1 MRLVTFEANGAR
13 RVGVERKDGI
23 VDLKAVDRGL
33 PGDMR
38 SLLDGGSVALDRA
51 QSAADL
57 ATSAAV
63 LPKDSVKLRAPISD
77 PRKIVCIGLNYLD
90 HAKESGAAVPPEPIM
105 FSKYPTA
112 IVGPGDNIEVPS
124 VSKETDYE
132 CELVV
137 VIGKRGRHIKKGN
150 AYEHVAGYTCG
161 NDVSARDYQ
170 LKKAG
175 GQWMIGKTFDTFAPI
190 GPAIVTTDE
199 IPDPQTLGIRT
210 VVNGETLQNSSTAQL
225 IFNVPTLVEYIS
237 HVITLEPGDLI
248 FTGTPPGVGFARK
261 PPRFLMP
268 GDWVEIQ
275 IDGIGNL
282 RNPCVAG

>member
-1 MRLVTFEANGAR
+1 MRLVTFEASGAR
-13 RVGVERKDGI
+13 RIGVEREDGV
-23 VDLKAVDRGL
+23 VDLQAIDSTL

-38 SLLDGGSVALDRA
+38 GLLDGGREALDRA
-51 QSAADL
+51 RRAAESA
-57 ATSAAV
+57 TGAAV
-63 LPKDSVKLRAPISD
+63 LPKDSVRLRAPIGD
-77 PRKIVCIGLNYLD
+77 PRKIICIGLNYLD

-124 VSKETDYE
+124 VSNETDYE

-137 VIGKRGRHIKKGN
+137 VIGQRGRHIKKEN
-150 AYEHVAGYTCG
+150 AYDHVAGYTCG

-190 GPAIVTTDE
+190 GPALVTTDE

-210 VVNGETLQNSSTAQL
+210 VVSGETLQNSSTAQL
-225 IFNVPTLVEYIS
+225 IFNVPTLIEYIS

-261 PPRFLMP
+261 PPRFLLP

-275 IDGIGNL
+275 IDGIGSL